1 MEDDVNCFQLIF
13 ILNSNSIFTTHRNA
27 GLQLVGGKVIS
38 VYFSNQVSKL
48 REIIVSLKL
57 FCLSKVSDCLSPPG
71 FQVSDLKTLC
81 Q

>member
-1 MEDDVNCFQLIF
+1 MQEDGNCFQVKIF
-13 ILNSNSIFTTHRNA
+13 ILNLIFATHRNA

-38 VYFSNQVSKL
+38 VFSSNQVSKL
-48 REIIVSLKL
+48 REIIVSLML
-57 FCLSKVSDCLSPPG
+57 FCLSKVNDCLSPLG